1 MVKFENQMMNYV
13 VVEVDPFCVV
23 LHLMRASYICA
34 CLWQKLYLFYYIY
47 LASRSTK
54 VFFSLFVLA
63 QNGCT
68 QQYKAGEMCGVDRF
82 SAGVTTLAP
91 SVATRS
97 VEFPWHEGRSY
108 GLTYVLHV

>member
-1 MVKFENQMMNYV
+1 MFMAKTLF
-13 VVEVDPFCVV
+13 V
-23 LHLMRASYICA
+23 LLYIFGIEEY
-34 CLWQKLYLFYYIY
+34 Q
-47 LASRSTK
+47 

-68 QQYKAGEMCGVDRF
+68 QQYKAVDRF

>member
-1 MVKFENQMMNYV
+1 MFMAKTLF
-13 VVEVDPFCVV
+13 V
-23 LHLMRASYICA
+23 LLYIFGIEEY
-34 CLWQKLYLFYYIY
+34 QVF
-47 LASRSTK
+47 
-54 VFFSLFVLA
+54 FFSLFVLA